1 MGWVRA
7 IIHLDLDAFYASVEQ
22 LRRPE
27 LRGRPVIVGGAGDGR
42 TARAVVSAASYEARH
57 YGVHSAM
64 PLARAVR
71 LCPTAVVLPVD
82 FPAYRQASA
91 RIFGLARALTPL
103 VEPPSLDEAYL
114 DVTATPGEPPEM
126 AARLRDQIHEATG
139 LHASF
144 GVATSKTIAKI
155 ASELRKPRGFV
166 VVAPGEELEFLRP
179 LPLRTLP
186 GLGPATAATL
196 SGLGLRTLGDL
207 ASHPPALLERRLG
220 RAAALSLTR
229 RAQGIDSS
237 PVTPPTTPKS
247 ISREETYD
255 RDVVDPAQLRE
266 RVRHLSADVGRR
278 LRAAG
283 LSARTVSLKLRD
295 ADFTTVTRQRSLE
308 RERQRRGDHRRR
320 DRPARRHP
328 SVRPAG
334 PSARGWRPQP
344 KEDAAQLDL
353 FTAPASDRERRLD
366 ATLKSLRR
374 RSARRGASRRTG
386 GRAPRPRLAPRGPA
400 RTLTRLPSPSA
411 STSSSRNSTISASKA
426 SRAEATMP
434 AISSTRSRGQ
444 SSTAASSVELGSC
457 PICPRSAT
465 WAISSR
471 RVSSRRAAAS
481 AAAASASSTSPS
493 RWTATTRRM

>member
-27 LRGRPVIVGGAGDGR
+27 LRGRPVIVGGGGDGR

-82 FPAYRQASA
+82 FPAYRQAST
-91 RIFGLARALTPL
+91 RIFALARALTPL
-103 VEPPSLDEAYL
+103 VEPLSLDEAYL

-126 AARLRDQIHEATG
+126 AAQLRDRIHEVTG

-144 GVATSKTIAKI
+144 GVATSKTVAKI
-155 ASELRKPRGFV
+155 ASDLRKPRGFV

-207 ASHPPALLERRLG
+207 ASHPAALLERHLG

-229 RAQGIDSS
+229 RAQGIDTS
-237 PVTPPTTPKS
+237 PVTPPTAPKS

-255 RDVVDPAQLRE
+255 RDVIDPAQLRE
-266 RVRHLSADVGRR
+266 RVRHLAADVGRR

-295 ADFTTVTRQRSLE
+295 ADFTTVTRQQSLDGGGDSDAAITSAAISLLAAT
-308 RERQRRGDHRRR
+308 RQPGQ
-320 DRPARRHP
+320 P
-328 SVRPAG
+328 VRLLG
-334 PSARGWRPQP
+334 VGVHNL
-344 KEDAAQLDL
+344 EDAAQLDL
-353 FTAPASDRERRLD
+353 FSAPATDRERRLD
-366 ATLKSLRR
+366 ATLDSLRR
-374 RSARRGASRRTG
+374 RFGPDAVRRGA
-386 GRAPRPRLAPRGPA
+386 PA
-400 RTLTRLPSPSA
+400 
-411 STSSSRNSTISASKA
+411 
-426 SRAEATMP
+426 AEL
-434 AISSTRSRGQ
+434 RDLDWRH
-444 SSTAASSVELGSC
+444 EDL
-457 PICPRSAT
+457 RE
-465 WAISSR
+465 R
-471 RVSSRRAAAS
+471 
-481 AAAASASSTSPS
+481 
-493 RWTATTRRM
+493 

>member
-71 LCPTAVVLPVD
+71 LCPAAVVVPVD
-82 FPAYRQASA
+82 FPAYRQAST
-91 RIFGLARALTPL
+91 RIFALARAVTPL
-103 VEPPSLDEAYL
+103 VEPLSLDEAYL

-126 AARLRDQIHEATG
+126 AARLRDRIHETTG

-144 GVATSKTIAKI
+144 GVATSKTVAKI
-155 ASELRKPRGFV
+155 ASDLRKPRGFV

-196 SGLGLRTLGDL
+196 AGLGLRTLGDL

-255 RDVVDPAQLRE
+255 RDVVDPGQLRE
-266 RVRHLSADVGRR
+266 RARHLSADVGRR

-295 ADFTTVTRQRSLE
+295 ADFTTLTRQRPLE
-308 RERQRRGDHRRR
+308 GGSDSDAAITAAAIALLAATRQPGT
-320 DRPARRHP
+320 P
-328 SVRPAG
+328 VRLLG
-334 PSARGWRPQP
+334 VGVHNL
-344 KEDAAQLDL
+344 EDAAQLDL
-353 FTAPASDRERRLD
+353 FSAPATDRERRLD
-366 ATLKSLRR
+366 ATLDSLRR
-374 RSARRGASRRTG
+374 RFGPDAVRRGA
-386 GRAPRPRLAPRGPA
+386 PGP
-400 RTLTRLPSPSA
+400 
-411 STSSSRNSTISASKA
+411 
-426 SRAEATMP
+426 
-434 AISSTRSRGQ
+434 
-444 SSTAASSVELGSC
+444 ELRDLDWRHEDLRE
-457 PICPRSAT
+457 P
-465 WAISSR
+465 
-471 RVSSRRAAAS
+471 
-481 AAAASASSTSPS
+481 
-493 RWTATTRRM
+493 

>member
-103 VEPPSLDEAYL
+103 VEPLSLDEAYL

-295 ADFTTVTRQRSLE
+295 ADFTTVTRQRSLDGGSDSDAAITAAAIALLAAT
-308 RERQRRGDHRRR
+308 RQSGQ
-320 DRPARRHP
+320 P
-328 SVRPAG
+328 VRLLG
-334 PSARGWRPQP
+334 VGVHNL
-344 KEDAAQLDL
+344 EDAAQLDL

-366 ATLKSLRR
+366 ATLDSLRR
-374 RSARRGASRRTG
+374 RFGPDAVRRGAPG
-386 GRAPRPRLAPRGPA
+386 
-400 RTLTRLPSPSA
+400 
-411 STSSSRNSTISASKA
+411 
-426 SRAEATMP
+426 AELRDLDWRHEDLREP
-434 AISSTRSRGQ
+434 
-444 SSTAASSVELGSC
+444 
-457 PICPRSAT
+457 
-465 WAISSR
+465 
-471 RVSSRRAAAS
+471 
-481 AAAASASSTSPS
+481 
-493 RWTATTRRM
+493 